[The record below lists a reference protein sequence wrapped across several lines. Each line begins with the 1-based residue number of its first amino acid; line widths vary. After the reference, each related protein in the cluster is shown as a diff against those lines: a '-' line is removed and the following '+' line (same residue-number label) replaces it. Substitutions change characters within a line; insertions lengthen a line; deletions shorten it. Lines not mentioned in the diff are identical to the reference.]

1 MSAINGD
8 NKSMDLETLLQQ
20 LDLEFREFRFG
31 TAKFPLLFGKGL
43 DNSAVHAAGVSYLL
57 ALGIEFG
64 LSSIAE
70 YPITVHADEHW
81 KTLGKI
87 MPDAV
92 WFHPQTHQPWV
103 AFEFERFE
111 PGDELKI
118 KDKTKNLVL
127 SYYQSRQN
135 IEACVLIY
143 WLRSGFAPKDLDPV
157 TNIFSRGFLA
167 DQMTIPPPQCRFL
180 AYKFVLSQTN
190 QLQRSPNTR
199 WVSEVRGLYQT
210 ASESSGNL
218 VVSSAARVVGEVA

>member
-1 MSAINGD
+1 
-8 NKSMDLETLLQQ
+8 MDLETLLQQ

-31 TAKFPLLFGKGL
+31 AVKFPLLFGKGL

-64 LSSIAE
+64 LSSIAG
-70 YPITVHADEHW
+70 YPITVHADDHW

-92 WFHPQTHQPWV
+92 WFHPQTNQPWV

-111 PGDELKI
+111 TGDELKI
-118 KDKTKNLVL
+118 KDKAKNLAL
-127 SYYQSRQN
+127 SYYQSKQS

-143 WLRSGFAPKDLDPV
+143 WLRSGFAPKAIDPI
-157 TNIFSRGFLA
+157 TNIFIKGFLA
-167 DQMTIPPPQCRFL
+167 NQMTIPPPQCRFL

-190 QLQRSPNTR
+190 QLQQPPNAR
-199 WVSEVRGLYQT
+199 WVGEVRGLYQNG
-210 ASESSGNL
+210 SESIGNL
-218 VVSSAARVVGEVA
+218 VVSSASRVVGETG